1 MRAHAGQAAL
11 PEHHSGPRTTRENSQ
26 ASRASIVGRK
36 KVRAWPQVAY
46 LRLKRVE
53 KPPQPC
59 SNDRGQTV
67 SASPAPLFGSAGMCK
82 VGISFTCSPRNLLA
96 DARSFVACEWASH
109 EANVDAK
116 APA

>member
-1 MRAHAGQAAL
+1 MRAL

-26 ASRASIVGRK
+26 TFRASIVGRK

-59 SNDRGQTV
+59 SNDRGRAV
-67 SASPAPLFGSAGMCK
+67 SAQVLHHCLAPL
-82 VGISFTCSPRNLLA
+82 
-96 DARSFVACEWASH
+96 ARAQLVFRLPAS
-109 EANVDAK
+109 K
-116 APA
+116 KPSR